1 MGQEP
6 GSTGAGLEFRSTG
19 ANLNMAWVEDLGHS
33 SQPGSGPSRELGF
46 TGTDWELGDIG
57 AVQGHGS
64 QWCWDVLGAK
74 VHKNLPV
81 AWSHGS
87 QQALR

>member
-33 SQPGSGPSRELGF
+33 SQPGSGPSREFGF
-46 TGTDWELGDIG
+46 TGTDWELGATELSRVMG
-57 AVQGHGS
+57 AS
-64 QWCWDVLGAK
+64 GA
-74 VHKNLPV
+74 
-81 AWSHGS
+81 GMY
-87 QQALR
+87 